1 VQFTHGDDIAVRLT
15 RWCEQFAD
23 RAETQAL
30 MDQAACEIE
39 RLRLTDEERQAIE
52 CFAKAE
58 WTNHR
63 WSKVEKYSTTL
74 RNLLERTK

>member
-1 VQFTHGDDIAVRLT
+1 MSWA
-15 RWCEQFAD
+15 
-23 RAETQAL
+23 
-30 MDQAACEIE
+30 
-39 RLRLTDEERQAIE
+39 LTDEERAAIE

-63 WSKVEKYSTTL
+63 WSKVEKYSTAL

>member
-1 VQFTHGDDIAVRLT
+1 MTKRDAQAR
-15 RWCEQFAD
+15 EYA
-23 RAETQAL
+23 AESYEKTPA
-30 MDQAACEIE
+30 E
-39 RLRLTDEERQAIE
+39 RGVSHMSWALTDEERAAIE

-63 WSKVEKYSTTL
+63 WSKVEKYSTAL